1 MAKVRINIELD
12 DKVYEQYKQKFND
25 LKKSFPMVP
34 FNSVEEFIAQS
45 LETLQGFDG
54 KIADLTKKIDIDLAD
69 LIEKSGAD
77 IASITEML
85 KKDKTEAADE
95 EKKEEKK
102 ESLD

>member
-69 LIEKSGAD
+69 LIEKSGVD
-77 IASITEML
+77 ISSITEML
-85 KKDKTEAADE
+85 KKDKLDDNEDSY
-95 EKKEEKK
+95 EEKK